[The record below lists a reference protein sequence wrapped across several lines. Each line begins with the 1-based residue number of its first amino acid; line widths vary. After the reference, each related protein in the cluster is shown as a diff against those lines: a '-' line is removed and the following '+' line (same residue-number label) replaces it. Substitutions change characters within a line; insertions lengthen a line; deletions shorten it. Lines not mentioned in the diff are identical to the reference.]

1 MNKVYNVLTNICGGL
16 LFAIFLTC
24 VISACFG
31 GLA

>member
-1 MNKVYNVLTNICGGL
+1 MNNVFNVLTKICGGL
-16 LFAIFLTC
+16 LVAIFLTC